1 MRLVRTVQVLA
12 AAAYMAALPLLIVTA
27 PVRWLASDVAV
38 YERGFRAHDSA
49 ARTELPLAELDR
61 AARDIIDYFENDARD
76 LRIVVTVNG
85 VEEALFNDREVAHMR
100 DVKQLMRALY
110 RVNEVA
116 LVVVLGYIALAVVW
130 AGERSVRGLA
140 TLSLAGLAAGGLVV
154 GVIAAFALTGF
165 DQAWT
170 TFHEVAFRNDLWRL
184 DPDTDRLIQMFPEP
198 FWQETTYLAGSLMA
212 VEALAVLALCAGYLA
227 RTRGEGRSIRGR
239 AGARAPPQHPPADDS
254 AVATV
259 PRGAANIES
268 TRSAR
273 WPREQDAGSLTADI
287 GRRCS
292 NFSRQVGQ

>member
-140 TLSLAGLAAGGLVV
+140 KLSLGGLAAGSVV
-154 GVIAAFALTGF
+154 IGSIAVFALTGF

-170 TFHEVAFRNDLWRL
+170 TFHEVVFRNDLWRL
-184 DPDTDRLIQMFPEP
+184 DPDTDRLIQMFPEA
-198 FWQETTYLAGSLMA
+198 FWQETTYLAGGLMA

-227 RTRGEGRSIRGR
+227 RTRGEVRSIRGR
-239 AGARAPPQHPPADDS
+239 AGARAPSAAPP
-254 AVATV
+254 
-259 PRGAANIES
+259 G
-268 TRSAR
+268 
-273 WPREQDAGSLTADI
+273 G
-287 GRRCS
+287 
-292 NFSRQVGQ
+292 